1 MSAVSRSDGEAEAP
15 RALGIVHNIPG
26 RLRLRLPPGARAAG
40 LTDVLDRLP
49 GAQSTVWSPRTR
61 SLLIHYDPG
70 LLNAADIARAVAEHA
85 VLALHDDLPGVAAAG
100 GRLPVAAALSDAL
113 GDINARVARRTRGR
127 LDLPLLLSV
136 GLIFWAGRQLL
147 RGPVT
152 ALSWTS
158 ALWYAHGLFR
168 DYHGPFRDR

>member
-1 MSAVSRSDGEAEAP
+1 VRRNGDGTDT
-15 RALGIVHNIPG
+15 RALGIVHDIPG
-26 RLRLRLPPGARAAG
+26 RLRLRLPPGAGSTG
-40 LTDVLDRLP
+40 LTDVLNQMP

-70 LLNAADIARAVAEHA
+70 VLTAADIARAVAEHVDLTLPSDDA
-85 VLALHDDLPGVAAAG
+85 LAGEAAG
-100 GRLPVAAALSDAL
+100 DRAPVVTALSGAL
-113 GDINARVARRTRGR
+113 GTINAGVTRRTGGR
-127 LDLPLLLSV
+127 VDLPLLLSV
-136 GLIFWAGRQLL
+136 GLLFWAARQLL

-168 DYHGPFRDR
+168 DYHGPAR